1 VSEVKQ
7 HVKNLEAALI
17 QASVSSTGNDF
28 DQAQDFLEK
37 HGPILDDQEDL
48 LDLKWSEKNSASD
61 PSHQEHQSPQL
72 ELLQRAFASD
82 RDDIPRTATNATT
95 ATTAIIDGE
104 STAALPAHQQTLF
117 SSTVVAKSTSDADI
131 VFLSV
136 NTPTKMIGIGAGAA
150 TNMVALESPSMPTA
164 PSPPFLAEIK
174 DGDLQNPSRDIDS
187 SPDSQQPDEQENV
200 KESIHSAPSTPA
212 STVSHVDSISDRQWK
227 PDGHAP
233 ELIKAVIRGDYM
245 NVAELL
251 EIGHDIDACDPVNG
265 RTGAIFAS
273 LLNHFQILELLLNRG
288 ANITAKDRDGRTAL
302 HFAASEGSCKW
313 TFQKR

>member
-37 HGPILDDQEDL
+37 HDPFLDDQEDL

-82 RDDIPRTATNATT
+82 RDDMLRAGTNATT
-95 ATTAIIDGE
+95 ATTAIIDIR
-104 STAALPAHQQTLF
+104 SSNTLPAYQQTLL
-117 SSTVVAKSTSDADI
+117 SSTEVAKSTSEADI

-136 NTPTKMIGIGAGAA
+136 NTPTKMIGIGAGA
-150 TNMVALESPSMPTA
+150 TSNMVALESPIMQTA
-164 PSPPFLAEIK
+164 PSPPSLAKVE
-174 DGDLQNPSRDIDS
+174 DGDLQDPFRDIGC
-187 SPDSQQPDEQENV
+187 SPDSQQSDEQGNV
-200 KESIHSAPSTPA
+200 KESIQSAA
-212 STVSHVDSISDRQWK
+212 STVSHEGFISNQQWK

-245 NVAELL
+245 NVVELL
-251 EIGHDIDACDPVNG
+251 ETGNDIDACDPVNG

-273 LLNHFQILELLLNRG
+273 LLNRFQILELLLNRG

-302 HFAASEGSCKW
+302 HFAASEGSCQW
-313 TFQKR
+313 TFQRR